1 MTPTE
6 QMVPTRVSIIARLIP
21 LCSYWLPAFGA
32 AVSAYLFI
40 RVFQA
45 MKNAENAGIAAVGG
59 GMSEANVAIIAT
71 LYVAI
76 LCGLAGVIIGLVRA
90 FSRTSTASP
99 AGWFYL
105 LMGIIG
111 FLPVLTL
118 WQAES
123 LLIEALVGHH
133 QEGIASVA
141 NQITVCL
148 MLTLALA
155 VIGAVI
161 LLVAS
166 LVPLPQFMRAKLKWS
181 PAVFLVVMELAL
193 ILITVAYHMRTYWFY
208 QLKMNERF

>member
-6 QMVPTRVSIIARLIP
+6 QMVPTRVSIVARLIP

-59 GMSEANVAIIAT
+59 GMSEANVPIIAT
-71 LYVAI
+71 LYIA
-76 LCGLAGVIIGLVRA
+76 LLFGLAGVIIGLVRA
-90 FSRTSTASP
+90 FSRTTTTSP

-105 LMGIIG
+105 LTGILG

-123 LLIEALVGHH
+123 LLIEALVGHNPD
-133 QEGIASVA
+133 GIASIA
-141 NQITVCL
+141 SQITVFL
-148 MLTLALA
+148 MFTLLLA
-155 VIGAVI
+155 VFGALV
-161 LLVAS
+161 LLAAS
-166 LVPLPQFMRAKLKWS
+166 IVPLPRFMRAKLKWS